1 MASIFFGKEY
11 SVFTPQHL
19 HGIHAMNSFVMQCSR
34 GNIAQAVEAQ
44 NYDRHSQYENG
55 SPDQLCQAY

>member
-44 NYDRHSQYENG
+44 KHDRHCQYKKG
-55 SPDQLCQAY
+55 SPDQRCQVF